1 MKICA
6 ILSILALAA
15 PSAVATKRKR
25 IFKVY
30 SPSEIRRL
38 EGTTDEELRL
48 LKGDKPKNEDMSMSM
63 PTNSPTN
70 LPGSSYCTWSPEP
83 ECYPDT
89 NGWPACCE
97 DDEVECPEERPECEI
112 AETTEETTSPTT
124 NGTDAPSP
132 APMRQI
138 SMETSSPT
146 TMMMTEPPV
155 VIVTD
160 PPVVVVT
167 GPPAVAVVTGVP
179 TTTVETGGFTMPPDT
194 QPAPVDSAT
203 GTDDEN
209 SGASIIGI
217 SLAAVAT
224 VGALIFF

>member
-15 PSAVATKRKR
+15 PSVVATKRKR

-30 SPSEIRRL
+30 SPDEIRRL
-38 EGTTDEELRL
+38 EGLDDEEQRL
-48 LKGDKPKNEDMSMSM
+48 LKGDKPKIQEDMSMSM
-63 PTNSPTN
+63 SMPANLPGMSMPAN
-70 LPGSSYCTWSPEP
+70 LPGSTYCTWRPEP

-132 APMRQI
+132 API
-138 SMETSSPT
+138 STETSSPT
-146 TMMMTEPPV
+146 TMMTEPPV

-160 PPVVVVT
+160 PPVPVVT
-167 GPPAVAVVTGVP
+167 DPPVPVVTDPPVAVPVSTDIP
-179 TTTVETGGFTMPPDT
+179 TTTVNTTGFTMPPDT
-194 QPAPVDSAT
+194 QPPNPFATPDAAT
-203 GTDDEN
+203 GTDDKS
-209 SGASIIGI
+209 SG
-217 SLAAVAT
+217 
-224 VGALIFF
+224 

>member
-15 PSAVATKRKR
+15 PSAIATKRKR

-70 LPGSSYCTWSPEP
+70 LPGSSYCTWSPEK

-138 SMETSSPT
+138 STETSSPT
-146 TMMMTEPPV
+146 TMMTEPPV

-160 PPVVVVT
+160 PPVAVT
-167 GPPAVAVVTGVP
+167 DPPVAVPVSTDIP
-179 TTTVETGGFTMPPDT
+179 TTTVDTTGFTMPPDT
-194 QPAPVDSAT
+194 QPPNPFAAPDSAT
-203 GTDDEN
+203 GTDDKS
-209 SGASIIGI
+209 SG
-217 SLAAVAT
+217 
-224 VGALIFF
+224 

>member
-30 SPSEIRRL
+30 SPDEIRRL
-38 EGTTDEELRL
+38 EGIDDEEQRL
-48 LKGDKPKNEDMSMSM
+48 LKGDKPKIQEDMSMSM
-63 PTNSPTN
+63 SMPANLPGMSMPAN
-70 LPGSSYCTWSPEP
+70 LPGSTYCTWRPEP

-132 APMRQI
+132 API
-138 SMETSSPT
+138 STETSSPT
-146 TMMMTEPPV
+146 TMMTEPPV

-160 PPVVVVT
+160 PPVPVVT
-167 GPPAVAVVTGVP
+167 DPPVAVPVSTDIP
-179 TTTVETGGFTMPPDT
+179 TTTVNTTGFTMPPDT
-194 QPAPVDSAT
+194 QPPNPFATPDAAT
-203 GTDDEN
+203 GTDDKS
-209 SGASIIGI
+209 SG
-217 SLAAVAT
+217 
-224 VGALIFF
+224 